1 MRLLSAKRSINDINR
16 SDVEKNLIKTLFDR
30 YLLSNIEL
38 LNAIKVQTTW
48 VTVLSTRYM
57 SVFENKNI
65 SCSTVIDINVALMW
79 IDRIS
84 YKDLQKRSPTM

>member
-38 LNAIKVQTTW
+38 LNAIKVQTT
-48 VTVLSTRYM
+48 
-57 SVFENKNI
+57 
-65 SCSTVIDINVALMW
+65 
-79 IDRIS
+79 
-84 YKDLQKRSPTM
+84 